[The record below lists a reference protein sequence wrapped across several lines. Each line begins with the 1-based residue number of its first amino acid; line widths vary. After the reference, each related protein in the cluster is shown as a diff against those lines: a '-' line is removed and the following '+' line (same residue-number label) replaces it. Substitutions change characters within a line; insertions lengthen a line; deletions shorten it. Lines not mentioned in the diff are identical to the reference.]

1 LWFLRTQSFWNV
13 IKSQLGKT
21 TLNKRS
27 KTSKDDE
34 DHGMELDFLVEQTV
48 DKRTLKADLS
58 AAAII
63 SIEQLSR

>member
-1 LWFLRTQSFWNV
+1 MVSQNTELLEWNKGS
-13 IKSQLGKT
+13 IGKKT
-21 TLNKRS
+21 RLNKRA

-34 DHGMELDFLVEQTV
+34 DCEMELNFLVEQTV
-48 DKRTLKADLS
+48 DKRNLKSELS

>member
-1 LWFLRTQSFWNV
+1 LWFLRTQSFWNG
-13 IKSQLGKT
+13 IKAQLEKAK
-21 TLNKRS
+21 LNKRA

-34 DHGMELDFLVEQTV
+34 DCEMELNFLVEQTV
-48 DKRTLKADLS
+48 DKRTLKSELS